1 MRTLNRLTPPA
12 SHPPVTAIAVVVTAA
27 AVAAVALALLIAAPA
42 RVRAAAPGDG
52 PVVVELFTSQ
62 GCSSCPP
69 ADRLLTKLG
78 ADPRFAGKVLPLS
91 FHVDYWNYIG
101 WQDPF
106 SSPRWSARQNDY
118 ARAFRSDRVYT
129 PQAVVN
135 GRSECVGNDERA
147 VLSRISAAL
156 AKAPAGEVHLKL
168 APSGSPV
175 KVGVDARIDRPG
187 ARHGLDVWVALYQT
201 GLDTPV
207 RAGENASRTL
217 HNDYVVRRLE
227 KAFTLSAAPGS
238 QRAGEVTLP
247 LDPSWNRSALGVVA
261 FLQDPVTLEIEGAA
275 AQALGA
281 PAR

>member
-1 MRTLNRLTPPA
+1 METLKRLAPPA
-12 SHPPVTAIAVVVTAA
+12 APRALL
-27 AVAAVALALLIAAPA
+27 AVAAAAALAAAALAVLVAAPR
-42 RVRAAAPGDG
+42 RVRAAAPPSGTG

-69 ADRLLTKLG
+69 ADRLLSKLG
-78 ADPRFAGKVLPLS
+78 SDPRFAGKVLPLS

-135 GRSECVGNDERA
+135 GSSECVGNDERA

-156 AKAPAGEVHLKL
+156 EKAPAGEVRLTVD
-168 APSGSPV
+168 PSGGPV
-175 KVGVDARIDRPG
+175 KVGVDARIARPG
-187 ARHGLDVWVALYQT
+187 ARRALDVWVALYQT

-238 QRAGEVTLP
+238 QHAGEVTLP
-247 LDPSWNRSALGVVA
+247 VDPSWNRSALGVVA
-261 FLQDPVTLEIEGAA
+261 FLQDPVTREIEGAA
-275 AQALGA
+275 AQRLA
-281 PAR
+281 AR

>member
-1 MRTLNRLTPPA
+1 MRTLMRLTPPA
-12 SHPPVTAIAVVVTAA
+12 APRAIAAA
-27 AVAAVALALLIAAPA
+27 AAALAAVGLALLIAAPA

-69 ADRLLTKLG
+69 ADRLLSKLG

-106 SSPRWSARQNDY
+106 SSARWSARQNDY

-129 PQAVVN
+129 PQTVVN

-156 AKAPAGEVHLKL
+156 AKAPAGEVHLNV
-168 APSGSPV
+168 APSAGGPANGPI
-175 KVGVDARIDRPG
+175 KVGVDARIARP
-187 ARHGLDVWVALYQT
+187 GLDVLVALYQT

-227 KAFTLSAAPGS
+227 KAFTLPAAPGS
-238 QRAGEVTLP
+238 RRAGEVTLP

-275 AQALGA
+275 AQRLGEPGG